1 MDFKAVAEATN
12 NPHIVKR
19 HTKGARVE
27 KVIRIIRKD
36 SVHIA
41 SSEHTPAQSNL
52 EPMVHHASDLL

>member
-12 NPHIVKR
+12 NPHIAKR

-41 SSEHTPAQSNL
+41 SSEHTPAQPTL
-52 EPMVHHASDLL
+52 ESVHHASDLL

>member
-19 HTKGARVE
+19 HNKDARVE

-41 SSEHTPAQSNL
+41 SSEHTQAQPNL
-52 EPMVHHASDLL
+52 EPVHRASDLL

>member
-12 NPHIVKR
+12 NPHIVKQ

-41 SSEHTPAQSNL
+41 PSEHTPAQPNPES
-52 EPMVHHASDLL
+52 VHRASDLL